1 MMIKVCLKREKVRF
15 VGDALLLFYKKLKS
29 NIKRKRLITA
39 KKLVQKP
46 QNYESRPNNYPFVL
60 PHCSG
65 CLPVLTS

>member
-39 KKLVQKP
+39 QKLVQK
-46 QNYESRPNNYPFVL
+46 QKSLIKGIHIY
-60 PHCSG
+60 
-65 CLPVLTS
+65 